1 MNVREKI
8 EQSGTD
14 HRWEFDRKR
23 LFEQS
28 NYMARICENLSEV
41 ATVLDQFHKF
51 LGPELKSVTGDS
63 AGIDEVMARVES
75 LVIPFEASKFDI
87 FERLHKSNWDAVMEK
102 FRGTHNLAQE
112 HCLHPRRHITTIVL
126 SLDNLC
132 LFRIFFFFLHQPCR
146 RARA

>member
-41 ATVLDQFHKF
+41 SFIMCIIDIQLYFLAIIIFNQAIIIYRRFDLHEELTSIQLLISKVLHDG
-51 LGPELKSVTGDS
+51 LY
-63 AGIDEVMARVES
+63 
-75 LVIPFEASKFDI
+75 
-87 FERLHKSNWDAVMEK
+87 
-102 FRGTHNLAQE
+102 
-112 HCLHPRRHITTIVL
+112 IT
-126 SLDNLC
+126 
-132 LFRIFFFFLHQPCR
+132 
-146 RARA
+146 